1 MSAAV
6 DSDAD
11 TTESKRSTAKPST
24 GGGVFTWRDLGIPLL
39 CIVAVAGELFYLSQI
54 EIGSSQRAILQYDSL
69 FRLTR
74 QHVLMTITITI
85 LVLLVAVPF
94 GVLITRPG
102 FTWLAS
108 PVLAFGNV
116 GQAAPIVG
124 LLAIVGSF
132 FIGFWPVVL
141 MIAAFSILP
150 VLRNTIVGIEQVDV
164 GVKDAAR
171 GMGMSPRGIL
181 MKVEL
186 PLAVP
191 IIAAGTR
198 TALILAVAVIPLGT
212 DMNAGGL
219 GTLVFAGIKLNRSE
233 SLVCGALFIAVL
245 ALLVDWVGG
254 IAQRVLTPR
263 GIR

>member
-1 MSAAV
+1 MSAAL
-6 DSDAD
+6 DSRSD
-11 TTESKRSTAKPST
+11 TTETKRSTVKPST
-24 GGGVFTWRDLGIPLL
+24 GAGLFTWRDLGMPVL
-39 CIVAVAGELFYLSQI
+39 CTVAVVAELFYLSQI
-54 EIGSSQRAILQYDSL
+54 EIGSSQRAILRYDNLLSL
-69 FRLTR
+69 TW
-74 QHVLMTITITI
+74 QHVLMTIMITI

-124 LLAIVGSF
+124 LLAIIGSF

-219 GTLVFAGIKLNRSE
+219 GELVFAGIKLNRSE

>member
-1 MSAAV
+1 LA
-6 DSDAD
+6 
-11 TTESKRSTAKPST
+11 
-24 GGGVFTWRDLGIPLL
+24 
-39 CIVAVAGELFYLSQI
+39 Y
-54 EIGSSQRAILQYDSL
+54 SSLIS
-69 FRLTR
+69 LTR
-74 QHVLMTITITI
+74 QHVLMTVTITA
-85 LVLLVAVPF
+85 LVLVVAVPF

-102 FTWLAS
+102 FKWLAS

-132 FIGFWPVVL
+132 FIGFRPVVL
-141 MIAAFSILP
+141 MIAAFSMLP

-171 GMGMSPRGIL
+171 GMGMSPRGVL

-219 GTLVFAGIKLNRSE
+219 GQLVFAGIKLNRSE
-233 SLVCGALFIAVL
+233 SLVAGALFIAVL
-245 ALLVDWVGG
+245 ALLVDWIGG
-254 IAQRVLTPR
+254 IVQRALTPR

>member
-1 MSAAV
+1 MSAAL
-6 DSDAD
+6 DSRSD
-11 TTESKRSTAKPST
+11 TTETKRSTAKPSA
-24 GGGVFTWRDLGIPLL
+24 GGGLITWRDLGIPVL
-39 CIVAVAGELFYLSQI
+39 CLAVVLGELYYLSQV
-54 EIGSSQRAILQYDSL
+54 EIGSSQRSILAYGSL
-69 FRLTR
+69 ISLTR
-74 QHVLMTITITI
+74 QHVLMTLTITA
-85 LVLLVAVPF
+85 LVLVVAVPF

-102 FTWLAS
+102 FKWLAS

-132 FIGFWPVVL
+132 FIGFKPVVL
-141 MIAAFSILP
+141 MIAAFSMLP

-171 GMGMSPRGIL
+171 GMGMSPRGVL

-212 DMNAGGL
+212 DMDAGGL
-219 GTLVFAGIKLNRSE
+219 GQLVFAGIKLNRSE

-245 ALLVDWVGG
+245 ALLVDWIGG
-254 IAQRVLTPR
+254 IVQRALTPR